1 MVTQVLRTFYVR
13 DLKKLK
19 QEIALY
25 KNEAAIWITSK
36 EIANSAGNLCLHLV
50 GNLNTY
56 IGATLGHTGY
66 IRQSDIEFSVKN
78 IPRQELLQKIEGTID
93 VIEKTFENFSDEQLE
108 KEFPLLV
115 FDKMSTTGYMLIHL
129 ATHLG
134 YHLGQV
140 NYHRRLLD
148 N

>member
-66 IRQSDIEFSVKN
+66 IRQRDIEFSVKN

-115 FDKMSTTGYMLIHL
+115 FDKMSTTGYM
-129 ATHLG
+129 
-134 YHLGQV
+134 
-140 NYHRRLLD
+140 
-148 N
+148 

>member
-1 MVTQVLRTFYVR
+1 MVTQALRTFYVR

-36 EIANSAGNLCLHLV
+36 EIANSAGNLSLHLV

-66 IRQSDIEFSVKN
+66 IRQRDIEFSVKN
-78 IPRQELLQKIEGTID
+78 IPRQELLQKIKGTIE
-93 VIEKTFENFSDEQLE
+93 VIEKAFENISDEQLE

-115 FDKMSTTGYMLIHL
+115 FDKMTTTGYMLIQL